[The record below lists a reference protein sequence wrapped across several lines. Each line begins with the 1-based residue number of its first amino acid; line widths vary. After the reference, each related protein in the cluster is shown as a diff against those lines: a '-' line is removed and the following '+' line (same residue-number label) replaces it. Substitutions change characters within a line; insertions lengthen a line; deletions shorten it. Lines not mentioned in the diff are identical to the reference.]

1 MKILICN
8 VKFPIDLLQKLYEV
22 PTGFSDHTLGIN
34 TALAAVARGASI
46 IEKHFTLDRNSEGP
60 DHFYALEPSE
70 LNQFVS
76 SIHDVYTS
84 IGKTCKELLPEERQ
98 YGRREGIYAAKNI
111 KRVKNLL
118 LVIFVLRGLHLVY
131 DQDILVLYRVPVRK

>member
-1 MKILICN
+1 MKN
-8 VKFPIDLLQKLYEV
+8 E
-22 PTGFSDHTLGIN
+22 FSFDVVVIGGGHAGCEAATSSARLGIN

-111 KRVKNLL
+111 KKHKIVTSRPNL
-118 LVIFVLRGLHLVY
+118 RERH
-131 DQDILVLYRVPVRK
+131 VRT